1 MQACPSITFLATFHC
16 KALYCSCAQAEE
28 ELAKMPAKEGMSSP
42 ASVGLKAPDGGDR
55 PHSHGWHP
63 SLTGSQVPEDTE
75 ASS

>member
-1 MQACPSITFLATFHC
+1 
-16 KALYCSCAQAEE
+16 
-28 ELAKMPAKEGMSSP
+28 MPAKEGMSSP